1 MGQRHK
7 DRHADGGR
15 AASAMM
21 PTTRLIFTAASM
33 PADQARAIVEL
44 ICASSPE
51 RAAEQRR
58 NKIKRRFKNSLV
70 RILKFAKHETLRK
83 LHRYMHS
90 HRPLQAQDETVDHPD
105 SIKIVFNPD
114 ELRNDLFSM
123 LQSEFP
129 DALQT
134 VGSETLDA
142 LGYRD
147 PWQLP
152 AQNTLDFVSRRQ
164 NLLSNVSD
172 EIYSTIKDEISTGL
186 NEGESIADLSS
197 RITSA
202 FDDISKG
209 RAEVIAETETAAA
222 YSYASD
228 QAARAAGVGY
238 KKWVHSSVP
247 KEPRP
252 DHLAIDGMI
261 IPVDEAFPV
270 GDPPLMYP
278 HDENGSA
285 ADVINCYCIS
295 IPVTEEEYNA
305 RPGG

>member
-1 MGQRHK
+1 MN
-7 DRHADGGR
+7 
-15 AASAMM
+15 
-21 PTTRLIFTAASM
+21 TRLIFTAAAL
-33 PADQARAIVEL
+33 PADQARAVVEL

-51 RAAEQRR
+51 KAAEQRR
-58 NKIKRRFKNSLV
+58 NRIKRRFKNAFV
-70 RILKFAKHETLRK
+70 RVLKFAKHETLRK
-83 LHRYMHS
+83 LHRYLHS

-114 ELRNDLFSM
+114 ELRQDLLSM
-123 LQSEFP
+123 LQTEFP
-129 DALQT
+129 NALTT
-134 VGSETLDA
+134 VGNETLAA

-147 PWQLP
+147 PWKLP
-152 AQNTLDFVSRRQ
+152 AQQSLDFISRRQ
-164 NLLSNVSD
+164 NLLSNVAD

-186 NEGESIADLSS
+186 NQGESIADLSS

-202 FDDISKG
+202 FDAIGRD
-209 RAEVIAETETAAA
+209 RAEVIAQTETAAA

-238 KKWVHSSVP
+238 KKWIHSTVP
-247 KEPRP
+247 KVPRP
-252 DHLAIDGMI
+252 DHLAIDGLI

-285 ADVINCYCIS
+285 EDVINCYCIS
-295 IPVTEEEYNA
+295 IPVTEEEY
-305 RPGG
+305 RQKG

>member
-1 MGQRHK
+1 MGQRHQ

-15 AASAMM
+15 AARAMN
-21 PTTRLIFTAASM
+21 TRLIFTAAAL

-58 NKIKRRFKNSLV
+58 ARIKRRFKNSLV

-90 HRPLQAQDETVDHPD
+90 HRPLQAQDEQQDHPD
-105 SIKIVFNPD
+105 SIKIVFDPV
-114 ELRNDLFSM
+114 ELQQDLLRM
-123 LQSEFP
+123 LQVEFP
-129 DALQT
+129 GALQT
-134 VGSETLDA
+134 VGNETLAA

-147 PWQLP
+147 PWNLP
-152 AQNTLDFVSRRQ
+152 AQQTLDFISRRQ

-172 EIYSTIKDEISTGL
+172 EIYNTIRGEISTGL
-186 NEGESIADLSS
+186 NQGESIADLSR

-202 FDDISKG
+202 FDEIGKG

-247 KEPRP
+247 KVPRP
-252 DHLAIDGMI
+252 DHLAIDGLI
-261 IPVDEAFPV
+261 IPVDQAFPV

-305 RPGG
+305 Q